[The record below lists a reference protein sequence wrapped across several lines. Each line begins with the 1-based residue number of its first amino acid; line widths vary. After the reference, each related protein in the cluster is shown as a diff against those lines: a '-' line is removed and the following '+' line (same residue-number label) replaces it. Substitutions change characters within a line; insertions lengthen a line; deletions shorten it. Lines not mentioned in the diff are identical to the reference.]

1 MASVEGSSSGGAAIQ
16 YDYGTSDDKSS
27 DSNNKAPRFNEIL
40 RLSLGGKPKCIV
52 SLYDYMKSY
61 EKFLKMALVMW
72 P

>member
-16 YDYGTSDDKSS
+16 YDYGTSDDYGTSGGAS

-52 SLYDYMKSY
+52 SLYD
-61 EKFLKMALVMW
+61 
-72 P
+72 